1 MVMRPLSRC
10 RPLLFGAG
18 LTIVAA
24 LAGPQRGLG
33 EPLDED
39 GCRRLEIE
47 RQALTVL
54 GIDKYFENGAEWAK
68 ANLTV
73 ADLNLV
79 KRYLNVY
86 EQLKFRCKEEI
97 EIVDSDEDG
106 DEEGEGDDT
115 VSTGPVPP
123 LPERKSKEPGKAAAV
138 EAPRKS
144 NPVSPVSAGAA
155 GNITVTKIDPAH
167 AVPRR

>member
-1 MVMRPLSRC
+1 MLMRPLSRF
-10 RPLLFGAG
+10 RPLLFGAC
-18 LTIVAA
+18 LTIAAVAA
-24 LAGPQRGLG
+24 PERGLG

-68 ANLTV
+68 TNLTV

-123 LPERKSKEPGKAAAV
+123 LPERKSKEVGKAAAI
-138 EAPRKS
+138 EAPRKGDH
-144 NPVSPVSAGAA
+144 VSTGA
-155 GNITVTKIDPAH
+155 
-167 AVPRR
+167 R